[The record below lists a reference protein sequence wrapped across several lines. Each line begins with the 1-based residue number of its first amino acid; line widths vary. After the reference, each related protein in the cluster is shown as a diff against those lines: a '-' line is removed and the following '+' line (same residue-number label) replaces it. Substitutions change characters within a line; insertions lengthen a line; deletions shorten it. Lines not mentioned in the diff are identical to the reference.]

1 MKKKTI
7 DELNVLVIDDDRHM
21 RMLIRNVLFALG
33 VKDASD
39 ASDGKTALQEMK
51 EFKPDLILCDLK
63 MEPMGGMEFVRQ
75 LRKDPENPYRFVP
88 IIMITA
94 YAELETVAN
103 ARDSGVNEF
112 MAKPLSASALEKRIQ
127 RVLEN
132 PRPFVEAPE
141 FSGPDRRRG
150 KKTASG
156 GSERRETEPTFLTPP
171 KPSPPT
177 GRDE

>member
-1 MKKKTI
+1 MMKKTI
-7 DELNVLVIDDDRHM
+7 DELNVLIIDDDRHM

-33 VKDASD
+33 INDASD
-39 ASDGKTALQEMK
+39 SGDGKTALEIMK

-63 MEPMGGMEFVRQ
+63 MEPMGGMEFVKQ

-88 IIMITA
+88 VIMITA
-94 YAELETVAN
+94 YAELETVAD

-112 MAKPLSASALEKRIQ
+112 MAKPLSAAALEKRIQ

-141 FSGPDRRRG
+141 FSGPDRRRN
-150 KKTASG
+150 KKPTPG
-156 GSERRETEPTFLTPP
+156 GPERRETEPKFLT
-171 KPSPPT
+171 
-177 GRDE
+177 